1 MNSQQL
7 MNLECVIFY
16 NDLLFKLLDSQ
27 CRQPL
32 QNFCPT
38 FISVT
43 YAYSFR
49 HVSDDNLALQRLT
62 KDNSLDLFINSF
74 LGTIPL
80 IWSSIP
86 FPLRERGTTEGWT
99 ALCHLFQRHIT
110 NT

>member
-1 MNSQQL
+1 VQYHFSRRDAGS
-7 MNLECVIFY
+7 IG
-16 NDLLFKLLDSQ
+16 LLCKLLGSQ

-38 FISVT
+38 LTSVT
-43 YAYSFR
+43 HAYSFR
-49 HVSDDNLALQRLT
+49 HVLDDKLALQRLT
-62 KDNSLDLFINSF
+62 KYNSLDLFINSF
-74 LGTIPL
+74 LGIIPL

-99 ALCHLFQRHIT
+99 ALCHLFQKHIT